1 MLNSSFLKIFA
12 RSPIK
17 PMQQHMELVY
27 QCVSNLEPFIQSALN
42 NNWQQAKSELD
53 KINSLENKADILKKD
68 IRLYLPSK
76 ILLPISRRDFI
87 ELLKSQD
94 LIASGAKRLS
104 NLIFYRKMKFPEQI
118 ANSLLNFIQLGIN
131 ATKLAQNVIDELD
144 QLIETGFRG
153 NEAQLVENMI
163 IKLDQ
168 INEKTDDIQNNLRE
182 ELFNVEN
189 HLNPIDAIFLYR
201 VIDWTAELADKA
213 QKVGHKLESLL
224 TTQ

>member
-1 MLNSSFLKIFA
+1 MFRI
-12 RSPIK
+12 
-17 PMQQHMELVY
+17 
-27 QCVSNLEPFIQSALN
+27 
-42 NNWQQAKSELD
+42 
-53 KINSLENKADILKKD
+53 
-68 IRLYLPSK
+68 
-76 ILLPISRRDFI
+76 ISD
-87 ELLKSQD
+87 
-94 LIASGAKRLS
+94 
-104 NLIFYRKMKFPEQI
+104 
-118 ANSLLNFIQLGIN
+118 LLNFIQLGIN

-153 NEAQLVENMI
+153 NEAQLVENMV

>member
-42 NNWQQAKSELD
+42 KNWQQAKSELD

-94 LIASGAKRLS
+94 MIAGGAKRLS

-153 NEAQLVENMI
+153 NEAQLVENMV

>member
-42 NNWQQAKSELD
+42 KNWQQAKIELD

-118 ANSLLNFIQLGIN
+118 ANSLLNFIQFGIN

-153 NEAQLVENMI
+153 NEAQLVENMV

>member
-12 RSPIK
+12 KSPIK
-17 PMQQHMELVY
+17 PMQQHMGLVF
-27 QCVSNLEPFIQSALN
+27 QCVSNLEPFMQTVLQK
-42 NNWQQAKSELD
+42 NWPASKLELD

-76 ILLPISRRDFI
+76 ILLPISKRDFV

-94 LIASGAKRLS
+94 LIASGAKRLA
-104 NLIFYRKMKFPEQI
+104 NLIFYRKMQFPEQLTK
-118 ANSLLNFIQLGIN
+118 SLLDFIHLGVN
-131 ATKLAQNVIDELD
+131 ATKVAQNVIGELD

-153 NEAQLVENMI
+153 SEARLVETMI
-163 IKLDQ
+163 INLDN
-168 INEKTDDIQNNLRE
+168 INEHTDDIQNSLRE
-182 ELFNVEN
+182 ELFKLEN
-189 HLNPIDAIFLYR
+189 NLNPIDAIFLYR
-201 VIDWTAELADKA
+201 VIDCTAELADRA